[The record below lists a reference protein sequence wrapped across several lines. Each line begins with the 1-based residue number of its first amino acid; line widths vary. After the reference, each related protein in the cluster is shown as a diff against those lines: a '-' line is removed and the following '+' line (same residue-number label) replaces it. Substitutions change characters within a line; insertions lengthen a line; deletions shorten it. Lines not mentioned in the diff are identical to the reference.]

1 MRKFLAFF
9 LFLFFLVIVAYA
21 QRDWGGMSALEDDEE
36 IKTLEDVGIG
46 IITGGICAG
55 IGYVLMQI
63 KAIKLLG
70 QVLVFLG
77 AIGAIGGVAIYLL
90 QILDMIVST
99 VLYFAFYAAIIIG
112 GIYLVTKILVE
123 IYEWL
128 FPKTRR

>member
-36 IKTLEDVGIG
+36 IKTLKDVGFG
-46 IITGGICAG
+46 IISGGVCAG
-55 IGYVLMQI
+55 IGFVLMQI

-70 QVLVFLG
+70 QVLIFLG
-77 AIGAIGGVAIYLL
+77 AFVAIGGVAIYLL
-90 QILDMIVST
+90 QILEIIVST
-99 VLYFAFYAAIIIG
+99 VLYFAFYAALIIG

-128 FPKTRR
+128 TKRR

>member
-36 IKTLEDVGIG
+36 IKTLEDVGFG
-46 IITGGICAG
+46 IIFGGICAG
-55 IGYVLMQI
+55 IGFVLMQV
-63 KAIKLLG
+63 KAIKLVG

-90 QILDMIVST
+90 QILDIIVGT
-99 VLYFAFYAAIIIG
+99 ILYFASYAALIIG
-112 GIYLVTKILVE
+112 GIYLSIKILVE
-123 IYEWL
+123 VYDWI
-128 FPKTRR
+128 TRKRS